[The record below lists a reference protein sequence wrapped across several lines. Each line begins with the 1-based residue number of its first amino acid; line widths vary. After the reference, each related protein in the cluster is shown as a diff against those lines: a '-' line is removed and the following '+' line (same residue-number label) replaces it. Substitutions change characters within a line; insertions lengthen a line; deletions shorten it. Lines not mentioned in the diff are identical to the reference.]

1 MPKSPRPAAGAAPL
15 SFVDAHGGAFSSL
28 AAAIARA
35 SGRGDAIAATSSK
48 AIAVPAEIAVV
59 LDEIGMKTP
68 EVVPAARL
76 PRDARRVDVGAW
88 GTELYAGEGELE
100 RLAVARIA
108 RDRIE
113 RRVEAMAEPAAG

>member
-1 MPKSPRPAAGAAPL
+1 MPKSIRPAAGAAPL
-15 SFVDAHGGAFSSL
+15 VFVDAHGGAFSSL

-35 SGRGDAIAATSSK
+35 SGRADAIAATSSK
-48 AIAVPAEIAVV
+48 SIAPPAEIAVV
-59 LDEIGMKTP
+59 LAEIGMKAP

-76 PRDARRVDVGAW
+76 PRDAQRIDAGAW
-88 GTELYAGEGELE
+88 GLELYAGEGEME

-113 RRVEAMAEPAAG
+113 RRVEAMPVTL